1 MRIQELII
9 DEEKEESGVF
19 AISFVE
25 HPAIEADFI
34 YLNKEHEEKFA
45 EVEKEKRLVMGAA
58 LIPNKMIYR
67 KDKEK
72 DDEYNIYFSRD
83 TIRKISE
90 KYMKQKYQKEATLEH
105 QLKVDGATVVERWI
119 VEDPKKDKSAAYGLE
134 VPKGTWMVTFK
145 VDNEELWNDFVKT
158 GKVKGFSIEGIF
170 EDKSEE
176 NLSKPQPNENKI
188 DFVKRTMTMFTE
200 QGMEVHESF
209 KKSMELWQEG

>member
-9 DEEKEESGVF
+9 DEEEEESGVF

-105 QLKVDGATVVERWI
+105 QLKVDGATVVESWI